1 MARNDQKPN
10 SGGKKSL
17 GSAGRKQ
24 NDSSEL
30 RSAYQALRLGVE
42 LIRHIDHDE
51 LAGVLELIERTVE
64 RCIEAIDRVLSDG
77 K

>member
-1 MARNDQKPN
+1 
-10 SGGKKSL
+10 
-17 GSAGRKQ
+17 
-24 NDSSEL
+24 
-30 RSAYQALRLGVE
+30 VE